1 MVTLDKIK
9 NKLQKPQILDL
20 DWYLKNS
27 SDIDSNIVTNIKE
40 TTFVINV
47 LKNVYLISNYGFVLN
62 KTLKVINSSDFD
74 LTNSIKSF
82 LLSKIENS
90 LDIEE
95 RQGEY
100 LSLLGEGNIL
110 LDNWLFE
117 CLAKIMV
124 AELSGFKGFYIVPSI
139 NAFIKNS
146 LEILG
151 VDSSRLVTD
160 KNLFLE
166 KLYVIKKLDKEQYYV
181 ILGILKDK
189 IFKYIHITNS
199 NVNYERIYITKRSY
213 QSVNNY
219 FDVMELKKL
228 LKEYSIETIFEED
241 FTLKERIEIISKS
254 KFLITN
260 LPSSYFYSLFM
271 KENSILIDLCNP
283 IFIKDTY
290 LIPSLELTNHKF
302 YRIALPHYEAMNY
315 QSGFN
320 YTSPIEILKI
330 YLSRLF

>member
-9 NKLQKPQILDL
+9 NKLQKPQIFDL

-27 SDIDSNIVTNIKE
+27 SDIDSNILTNING

-47 LKNVYLISNYGFVLN
+47 LKNVYLISNYGFLLN
-62 KTLKVINSSDFD
+62 KTLRVINSSDSD
-74 LTNSIKSF
+74 LTNSIKTF
-82 LLSKIENS
+82 LSTTENS
-90 LDIEE
+90 LDIEK

-117 CLAKIMV
+117 CLLKVMV

-139 NAFIKNS
+139 NGFIKNS
-146 LEILG
+146 FEILG
-151 VDSSRLVTD
+151 INVSRLITD
-160 KNLFLE
+160 KNIFVE
-166 KLYVIKKLDKEQYYV
+166 KLYVIKNLDKEQYSV
-181 ILGILKDK
+181 ILRVLRDNIVNYINIL
-189 IFKYIHITNS
+189 NS

-213 QSVNNY
+213 QSVDNH
-219 FDVMELKKL
+219 FDVLELKKI
-228 LKEYSIETIFEED
+228 LKEYSIKTIFEED
-241 FTLKERIEIISKS
+241 LTLKERIEIISKS
-254 KFLITN
+254 KCLITN

-302 YRIALPHYEAMNY
+302 YRISLPHYEAMNY

-320 YTSPIEILKI
+320 YTSSIEILKI

>member
-9 NKLQKPQILDL
+9 NKLQKPQIFDL

-27 SDIDSNIVTNIKE
+27 SDIDSNIITNIKE
-40 TTFVINV
+40 TNFVINV
-47 LKNVYLISNYGFVLN
+47 LKSVYLISNYGFFLN
-62 KTLKVINSSDFD
+62 KTLKLIKSSDFD
-74 LTNSIKSF
+74 LTNSIKNF
-82 LLSKIENS
+82 LLSTKENS

-95 RQGEY
+95 RHGEY

-117 CLAKIMV
+117 CLPKVMV
-124 AELSGFKGFYIVPSI
+124 AELSGFKGSYIVPLI
-139 NAFIKNS
+139 NGFIKES
-146 LEILG
+146 FEILG
-151 VDSSRLVTD
+151 VNASRLITD
-160 KNLFLE
+160 KNIFVE
-166 KLYVIKKLDKEQYYV
+166 KLYVIQKLDKKQYSV
-181 ILGILKDK
+181 ILEILRAN
-189 IFKYIHITNS
+189 IFNYINLFKN

-213 QSVNNY
+213 QSVDNH
-219 FDVMELKKL
+219 FDVVELKNF

-254 KFLITN
+254 KCLITN

-290 LIPSLELTNHKF
+290 LIPLLRLTNHKF
-302 YRIALPHYEAMNY
+302 YRIALPHYQAMNY

-330 YLSRLF
+330 YFSRLF